1 MCPWWQIV
9 RVCLICIRFSSLNRS
24 LISAPPAFSSLF
36 FSFLGL
42 TRPAF
47 NHAPITL
54 ATFSDATQRWNPE
67 YGNDDTLEI
76 LGGAFGGGVT
86 PSVERRA
93 NRVPPPAPIR
103 AFLDTLVDGR
113 PTAFDSPIESINFQP
128 IRVEKWPLAHRFFQF
143 C

>member
-1 MCPWWQIV
+1 MSLVADRESLPHLHKI
-9 RVCLICIRFSSLNRS
+9 LIAKPFTNFSSSCLF
-24 LISAPPAFSSLF
+24 FSF